1 MADKLPYKRNARSL
15 SLSGETG
22 QADDRSGSV
31 PEIDGMLP
39 AEQKSDPVIPDETS
53 MQQAVRDAYDIDEK
67 REIEVLSHLENSRL
81 ISEYTIALETQ
92 DTELVNKIKWKI
104 VLANIPLIYTIA
116 WPIFKRFKCQEKGF
130 EIDDLVSIG
139 YEGVLR
145 GIITFD
151 PSKGFA
157 FGTYAGW
164 WIRNYIVRYVHDND
178 RTMRLPQYI
187 HDKIPKIRMAEDY
200 FITLGKLNSSDREIA
215 DRLGWDEQDVSA
227 IRQTLRTSVTSFDN
241 PKNKDDD
248 FDLYNYCPDK
258 TPDPENTLLT
268 DSWHQTI
275 RSLLEISP
283 KAKGSLTSG
292 ERCILKLRFGIKS
305 DHEKIL
311 IKVQDD
317 SQGKF
322 FKEIPIEYDSHEKTL
337 EEIGIIFGVT
347 RERIRQIE
355 LSALRKLRKLYY
367 NQVIKDVD
375 PGEISV
381 EELALIKSLHYQ
393 DKGMPSRKGRKKA
406 ASSFERSD
414 NLKTLKRFI
423 VDKDT
428 PVG

>member
-1 MADKLPYKRNARSL
+1 
-15 SLSGETG
+15 
-22 QADDRSGSV
+22 
-31 PEIDGMLP
+31 
-39 AEQKSDPVIPDETS
+39 
-53 MQQAVRDAYDIDEK
+53 
-67 REIEVLSHLENSRL
+67 
-81 ISEYTIALETQ
+81 
-92 DTELVNKIKWKI
+92 
-104 VLANIPLIYTIA
+104 
-116 WPIFKRFKCQEKGF
+116 
-130 EIDDLVSIG
+130 
-139 YEGVLR
+139 LR

-200 FITLGKLNSSDREIA
+200 FITLGMLNCTDKEIA

-227 IRQTLRTSVTSFDN
+227 IRETLRTSVTSFDN
-241 PKNKDDD
+241 PKNKDTD

-258 TPDPENTLLT
+258 APDPENTLLT
-268 DSWHQTI
+268 ESWHQTI
-275 RSLLEISP
+275 RSLLELSP
-283 KAKGSLTSG
+283 KVKGSLTTG
-292 ERCILKLRFGIKS
+292 ERCILKLRFGINS

-311 IKVQDD
+311 IKTQDD
-317 SQGKF
+317 EQGKM

-381 EELALIKSLHYQ
+381 EELSLIKSLHNTGQ
-393 DKGMPSRKGRKKA
+393 GLPGRKGRKKA
-406 ASSFERSD
+406 SSSLDQAD
-414 NLKTLKRFI
+414 NLKTLKRFML
-423 VDKDT
+423 DKDT